1 MSTILAYTE
10 DSALTPEF
18 TGMEDLRGRI
28 VQMEHRLTELAPRIV
43 AMEEWKNQKNVS
55 DAKLELTMTVIVD
68 DLKGIKSGI
77 GKILWAVGG
86 AVLVAIV
93 GFILSGGLVHAKE
106 VTQAFL
112 SNPSQ
117 EQMAS
122 EKGCPAQKPIM
133 VRSFCRSKPYSEVF
147 ALR

>member
-1 MSTILAYTE
+1 M
-10 DSALTPEF
+10 TPEF

-28 VQMEHRLTELAPRIV
+28 VQMEHRITELQPRIV

-93 GFILSGGLVHAKE
+93 GFILSGGLVKAAE
-106 VTQAFL
+106 VTQAL
-112 SNPSQ
+112 MTPPAQ
-117 EQMAS
+117 TQMAS
-122 EKGCPAQKPIM
+122 EKGCPTQKPIM
-133 VRSFCRSKPYSEVF
+133 VRAFCRAKPYSEVF
-147 ALR
+147 AYR

>member
-1 MSTILAYTE
+1 MPVIAYTE
-10 DSALTPEF
+10 DSALTPEY

-28 VQMEHRLTELAPRIV
+28 VQMEHRITELQPRIV

-93 GFILSGGLVHAKE
+93 GFILSGGLVKAAE
-106 VTQAFL
+106 VTQAL
-112 SNPSQ
+112 MTPPAQ
-117 EQMAS
+117 TQMAS

-133 VRSFCRSKPYSEVF
+133 VRSFCRAKPYSEVF
-147 ALR
+147 AYR